1 MIISLYL
8 SLKCFHDG
16 CHCPSADRLVCCRTE
31 KELLTHEDL
40 ALLCDLFYLPFEHGG
55 QGLQLLHEFNWLKS
69 NAHLVTHANC
79 TKKNVATEHEA
90 PNKPEV
96 MSIIVMVI
104 IMKAQKIILSPVYN
118 CCLSELK
125 SHKSSVCIFF

>member
-1 MIISLYL
+1 MLNGYFTVFSFEMVPWNLLLLY
-8 SLKCFHDG
+8 SHD
-16 CHCPSADRLVCCRTE
+16 CTQCCRTE
-31 KELLTHEDL
+31 KEQLTHEDL

-79 TKKNVATEHEA
+79 KKKVATDQEA

-96 MSIIVMVI
+96 IRSILMYYLQTL
-104 IMKAQKIILSPVYN
+104 KNYTKS
-118 CCLSELK
+118 CLP
-125 SHKSSVCIFF
+125 I

>member
-1 MIISLYL
+1 M
-8 SLKCFHDG
+8 
-16 CHCPSADRLVCCRTE
+16 E
-31 KELLTHEDL
+31 KDQLNHEDL

-79 TKKNVATEHEA
+79 TIKNTTADQEA

-96 MSIIVMVI
+96 MRNIFMYSHHHHHHH
-104 IMKAQKIILSPVYN
+104 YH
-118 CCLSELK
+118 CCHLQCLK
-125 SHKSSVCIFF
+125 N